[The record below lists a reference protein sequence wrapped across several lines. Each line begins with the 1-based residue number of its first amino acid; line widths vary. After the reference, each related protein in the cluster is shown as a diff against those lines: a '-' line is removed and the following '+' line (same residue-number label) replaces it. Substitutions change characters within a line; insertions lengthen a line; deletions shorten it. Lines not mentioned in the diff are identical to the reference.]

1 MKVLTYEARV
11 RKNVTLQTLAK
22 KTGIGKT
29 TLNNIENQNVSP
41 TLDQLKLIA
50 VALDT
55 KITALFIDKYK

>member
-11 RKNVTLQTLAK
+11 RKNMTLQTLAE
-22 KTGIGKT
+22 KTGISKT
-29 TLNNIENQNVSP
+29 TLNNIENQHVSP

-55 KITALFIDKYK
+55 KITALFADKYK

>member
-11 RKNVTLQTLAK
+11 RKNVTLQTLAE